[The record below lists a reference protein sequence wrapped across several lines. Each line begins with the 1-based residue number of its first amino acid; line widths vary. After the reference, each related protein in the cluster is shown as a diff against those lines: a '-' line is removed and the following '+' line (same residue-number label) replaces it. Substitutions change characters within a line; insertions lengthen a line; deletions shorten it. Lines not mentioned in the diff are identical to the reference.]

1 MTRDPRASVLSLAQ
15 GAYFLGTGLWPLIDD
30 RSFQRVTGPKA
41 ELWLVK
47 TVGVLVSVIGGTLIV
62 SGAKRAVSAETALLG
77 AASAAGLAGIDM
89 TYTAKG
95 RISPVYLLDAVLE
108 AALVFG
114 WLTVSGGART
124 RRAPISSTTEEQ
136 DKNASHYSSQ
146 ACH

>member
-1 MTRDPRASVLSLAQ
+1 MIRDPRASVLSLGQ
-15 GAYFLGTGLWPLIDD
+15 GAYFLGTGLWPLVDD

-47 TVGVLVSVIGGTLIV
+47 TVGVLVSVIGGTLVV
-62 SGAKRAVSAETALLG
+62 SGAKRAVSPETALLG
-77 AASAAGLAGIDM
+77 AASAAALAGIDI

-114 WLTVSGGART
+114 WIAVSGGAR
-124 RRAPISSTTEEQ
+124 RLRAPRSSTTEEQ
-136 DKNASHYSSQ
+136 DKNASHYASQ
-146 ACH
+146 TCH

>member
-1 MTRDPRASVLSLAQ
+1 MIRDPKASALSLAQ
-15 GAYFLGTGLWPLIDD
+15 GVYFLSTGLWPLVDD
-30 RSFQRVTGPKA
+30 RSFQRVTGPKP

-47 TVGVLVSVIGGTLIV
+47 TVGVLVSLIGGTLIV
-62 SGAKRAVSAETALLG
+62 SGAKQAVTAETALLG
-77 AASAAGLAGIDM
+77 ASTAAGLAGIDI

-114 WLTVSGGART
+114 WIAVSGGART
-124 RRAPISSTTEEQ
+124 RRAPTSSTTEEQ